1 MSSILVPLL
10 VAGFIG
16 YQLDEAKLKKYD
28 MMDENGDIVKVQF
41 SKKNT
46 YSCPLTC
53 DLEHYH
59 YAEKRGNEEENSSN
73 VWSVQTTKD
82 LNGLMQYTINGESVN
97 SYKMIKVKRIPKSAP
112 PIAFEDI
119 SAD

>member
-10 VAGFIG
+10 IAGFVG

-28 MMDENGDIVKVQF
+28 MVDESGDVVKVQF
-41 SKKNT
+41 SKKNS
-46 YSCPLTC
+46 YSCPLSC
-53 DLEHYH
+53 NLEHYH
-59 YAEKRGNEEENSSN
+59 YAESMADGEKSSS
-73 VWSVQTTKD
+73 VWSIHANKD

-97 SYKMIKVKRIPKSAP
+97 SYKVIKIKRIPKSAP